1 MNILLLVREA
11 DSLADWFFFLI
22 VRLKTR
28 RVTEDLLP
36 VRMNSMW
43 EQKRQHDPNQLTQH
57 GNIYNT
63 SLRVELAGGDQVLVL
78 LHRRSLKT
86 HIHRPFA
93 ELASAPSLN
102 NDSCRET
109 LPALYGCIPYPF
121 FPLALTFDIQS
132 TLIRI
137 GINPSGGVD

>member
-11 DSLADWFFFLI
+11 DSLADWFFFLSFFVFLI

-36 VRMNSMW
+36 VRMNSIW

-63 SLRVELAGGDQVLVL
+63 SLRVELAGGDQGLVL
-78 LHRRSLKT
+78 LHRRFT
-86 HIHRPFA
+86 
-93 ELASAPSLN
+93 
-102 NDSCRET
+102 
-109 LPALYGCIPYPF
+109 
-121 FPLALTFDIQS
+121 
-132 TLIRI
+132 
-137 GINPSGGVD
+137 

>member
-36 VRMNSMW
+36 VRMNSIW

-102 NDSCRET
+102 ND
-109 LPALYGCIPYPF
+109 
-121 FPLALTFDIQS
+121 
-132 TLIRI
+132 
-137 GINPSGGVD
+137 

>member
-11 DSLADWFFFLI
+11 DSLADWFFFLFFFFF
-22 VRLKTR
+22 RLFNCPIENSSSHGRFIARQDEFHVATEKATR
-28 RVTEDLLP
+28 SQPADTA
-36 VRMNSMW
+36 
-43 EQKRQHDPNQLTQH
+43 RQHLQH
-57 GNIYNT
+57 QCV
-63 SLRVELAGGDQVLVL
+63 RVELAGGDQVLVL

-121 FPLALTFDIQS
+121 FPP
-132 TLIRI
+132 
-137 GINPSGGVD
+137 GIDF